1 MFHIMFT
8 MCNNYFPAELK
19 KFKKKHSL
27 HSFNIVLMAPVG

>member
-19 KFKKKHSL
+19 KLKKKKTTPL
-27 HSFNIVLMAPVG
+27 T

>member
-19 KFKKKHSL
+19 KFKKKHS
-27 HSFNIVLMAPVG
+27 FNIVLMAPVG

>member
-19 KFKKKHSL
+19 KLKKKKKHS
-27 HSFNIVLMAPVG
+27 FNVVLMAPVG

>member
-19 KFKKKHSL
+19 KLKKEN
-27 HSFNIVLMAPVG
+27 HSFNVVLMAPVG